1 MDSKKQQF
9 HLFLNNHIGII
20 RKLCRAYSNSNE
32 DFEDY
37 VQEVCY
43 QLWKSLD
50 NIRGESASSTWVYR
64 ITLNVCLTML
74 KKSKKLTIIPTEEKF
89 ITSEIEKNQNSN
101 HEERQINLLYDSITK
116 LTPIDRAI
124 IMLYLDK
131 KNHEDIAE
139 IMGLSI
145 ANVGVKIFRIKKQ
158 IKKIIDERDAGHLE

>member
-1 MDSKKQQF
+1 
-9 HLFLNNHIGII
+9 
-20 RKLCRAYSNSNE
+20 
-32 DFEDY
+32 
-37 VQEVCY
+37 
-43 QLWKSLD
+43 
-50 NIRGESASSTWVYR
+50 
-64 ITLNVCLTML
+64 
-74 KKSKKLTIIPTEEKF
+74 LTIIPTEEKF